1 MDGKVSALIE
11 LGAGFHPE
19 ISGRENVVIN
29 GVMLGLTRREIE
41 RKLPEIIA
49 FSGLEDFIDEP
60 VKTYSSGMYVRLGFA
75 VAVHVDPDIL
85 VVDEVLAV
93 GDEAFAH
100 RCLDTIADFSRRG
113 KTIFF
118 VSHSLVLVEE
128 LCDRVLYLENGRD
141 QGARRPQRDAREIPH
156 ERRGG
161 GGRTPRDG
169 APEGPGDSATARF
182 EKVPSKKKRRFP
194 MLLESRKHNQS
205 VEQPLE
211 QRTLLR
217 PTETRRWGNRDVSI
231 TGCRLLD
238 ASGAERYA
246 FGSGESM
253 TIEISV
259 EPRVSTADF
268 VFGIGIFTPDD
279 VCVHGSNTEIDGFL
293 PERLDG
299 PATVRVTLPRLDLGT
314 GTYLVDVAVHSRRE
328 TPYDYWRERVPL
340 PGGLA
345 RSRLGPLSPR
355 APLDVRGRGLGERPV
370 SRLERVDRTLLALLL
385 LAVLL
390 LVFEPGKV
398 PLFEPDEGRY
408 GEDSARDARLSRLPD
423 PPPERRPLLREAAA
437 LLLVGRGVD
446 GAPRPDG
453 ARGASPREARGGVH
467 GPPRGRLRQAA
478 MGSAHGARRGPDPRD
493 VAPSRRARA
502 DRAHRSDALGCA
514 RRRDVRLRGVRGG

>member
-1 MDGKVSALIE
+1 LKPATPAVRAERLSKSYRKWGRTRAFGTLKSALLGRSLGAALAPSEVLAALSDVSFTVARGETFGVVGPNGCGKSTLLKLVAGLFKPTSGQLAVDGKVSALIE

-29 GVMLGLTRREIE
+29 GVMLGLTRKEIE

-128 LCDRVLYLENGRD
+128 LCDRVLYLEHGHVKGLGDPREMLAAYRLD
-141 QGARRPQRDAREIPH
+141 VAAGEGARLATEHRKDQEILL
-156 ERRGG
+156 RTAGG
-161 GGRTPRDG
+161 GGAAVERAETHFPFKEN
-169 APEGPGDSATARF
+169 P
-182 EKVPSKKKRRFP
+182 PSP
-194 MLLESRKHNQS
+194 DASRKQEAQLR

-211 QRTLLR
+211 QKIPLE
-217 PTETRRWGNRDVSI
+217 PDEKPRRWGNRDVSI

-238 ASGAERYA
+238 ASDAERYA
-246 FGSGESM
+246 FHSGESM

-259 EPRVSTADF
+259 APRISTADF
-268 VFGIGIFTPDD
+268 VFGIGIFTPDE

-299 PATVRVTLPRLDLGT
+299 PATVRVTLPRLDLGS
-314 GTYLVDVAVHSRRE
+314 GAYLVDVAVHSRRE
-328 TPYDYWRERVPL
+328 TPYDYWRGACRFQVD
-340 PGGLA
+340 
-345 RSRLGPLSPR
+345 SP
-355 APLDVRGRGLGERPV
+355 D
-370 SRLERVDRTLLALLL
+370 
-385 LAVLL
+385 
-390 LVFEPGKV
+390 
-398 PLFEPDEGRY
+398 
-408 GEDSARDARLSRLPD
+408 RDAGLYR
-423 PPPERRPLLREAAA
+423 PERRWTFA
-437 LLLVGRGVD
+437 
-446 GAPRPDG
+446 GAVSVS
-453 ARGASPREARGGVH
+453 AR
-467 GPPRGRLRQAA
+467 
-478 MGSAHGARRGPDPRD
+478 
-493 VAPSRRARA
+493 
-502 DRAHRSDALGCA
+502 
-514 RRRDVRLRGVRGG
+514 